1 MSWPGE
7 RDLAKGS
14 GDVRKHGHSRLCVA
28 GAVKMLIHEESN
40 HGGHCNSHDRND
52 YDRNLIFP

>member
-1 MSWPGE
+1 
-7 RDLAKGS
+7 
-14 GDVRKHGHSRLCVA
+14 
-28 GAVKMLIHEESN
+28 MLIHKIQHEESN